1 MPQSSK
7 PWRSATTFTLLLTHC
22 FLGVTLLLD
31 SRGDMQGQGS
41 LLDLRPATEKKRHA
55 GTSQLH
61 VDISCSWLW
70 WVSRPMSLASWI
82 SRLDPVK
89 PTCSLPNESDSHVWH
104 NNRNRC
110 LMESSHS
117 VHKLEIHSSC
127 QVHSHVGWSKNLR
140 FKWFKITKKAQH
152 LLQSL
157 VTPQLHS
164 SHPGLAA
171 PRSLRSS
178 PSRLTRSPPLAAP
191 SWRWRCWVLYIVLG
205 WSHHQWSTL
214 TEKKIGSSWSPPHS
228 GTGSSSVIVRLT
240 CKSYIECW
248 IMLTKLPSLW
258 RASRSS

>member
-214 TEKKIGSSWSPPHS
+214 TEKKLEVHGVHPTVVQGLH
-228 GTGSSSVIVRLT
+228 
-240 CKSYIECW
+240 
-248 IMLTKLPSLW
+248 
-258 RASRSS
+258 RSSFVSHANHTSNVE